1 MKLVS
6 RMAAGLCMSSPRF
19 LLEPVQL
26 GDSHGAHC
34 EEFGRNRAQRRTSAG
49 AFDPTVGLVALCGMP
64 TGFVPG
70 FMSTPITDRNN
81 RPRMEAHMVFGT
93 FVLLSAIVFW
103 RTLGALVAYSVHNES
118 GSHIILIPLVSA
130 SLLSAIVDV
139 LEQNRR
145 YRNLNPHS
153 EPQLG
158 RRNLYR
164 RVDRRLESGL
174 TRASG
179 C

>member
-26 GDSHGAHC
+26 GDS
-34 EEFGRNRAQRRTSAG
+34 
-49 AFDPTVGLVALCGMP
+49 
-64 TGFVPG
+64 
-70 FMSTPITDRNN
+70 
-81 RPRMEAHMVFGT
+81 
-93 FVLLSAIVFW
+93 
-103 RTLGALVAYSVHNES
+103 ES

-153 EPQLG
+153 DLQLG

>member
-1 MKLVS
+1 MSWHLDGTTGRSWGREKKGRGWRTRS
-6 RMAAGLCMSSPRF
+6 WMAAGLCMSSPRF

-34 EEFGRNRAQRRTSAG
+34 EEFGRNRAQRRTSKG
-49 AFDPTVGLVALCGMP
+49 AFDPTVGFVALCGMP

-81 RPRMEAHMVFGT
+81 RPRMEAHMVLGT

-130 SLLSAIVDV
+130 SLLSAIVD
-139 LEQNRR
+139 
-145 YRNLNPHS
+145 
-153 EPQLG
+153 G
-158 RRNLYR
+158 WTG
-164 RVDRRLESGL
+164 DW
-174 TRASG
+174 RAD
-179 C
+179 

>member
-1 MKLVS
+1 MWLSNQTACVAWLTDGQACGEKGRGWRTRS
-6 RMAAGLCMSSPRF
+6 WMAAGLCMSSPRF

-49 AFDPTVGLVALCGMP
+49 AFDPTVGFVALCGMP

-81 RPRMEAHMVFGT
+81 RRRMEAHMVFGT

-130 SLLSAIVDV
+130 SLLSAIAWTCSNKIGGI
-139 LEQNRR
+139 E
-145 YRNLNPHS
+145 
-153 EPQLG
+153 
-158 RRNLYR
+158 
-164 RVDRRLESGL
+164 
-174 TRASG
+174 T
-179 C
+179 

>member
-1 MKLVS
+1 
-6 RMAAGLCMSSPRF
+6 
-19 LLEPVQL
+19 
-26 GDSHGAHC
+26 
-34 EEFGRNRAQRRTSAG
+34 
-49 AFDPTVGLVALCGMP
+49 MP

-70 FMSTPITDRNN
+70 FMSTPITDRKN
-81 RPRMEAHMVFGT
+81 RPRMEAHLVFGT

-164 RVDRRLESGL
+164 RVDRRLESRL

-179 C
+179 VLNLVGNCHIVETVFPMAQLVRSDSRRYGISSPATIT